1 MTLKRA
7 LIVDDSKSARFAL
20 KRMLKELKLEVDTVE
35 SAADA
40 MLYLEDHLPDVI
52 FMDHM
57 MPGMDGFEAVKRIKK
72 NPQTAVI
79 PIMMYTSKAGDVY
92 LSQARALGAVG
103 IIRKT
108 IAPVELKESL
118 LELGII
124 DNVPHESTLKVD
136 QPVENKPHDNNV
148 NNVNNETKEAPV
160 NKENVLETYVKD
172 LRKLMDDQT
181 IELHRSMWL
190 GIESVSNEIYNR
202 LNSDFE
208 EKIEKIQSTPKV
220 EDIER
225 SSKHRNK
232 MVWLAYVASFLLI
245 MSVVFNVSLLSKFEM
260 LEHKLEEVTLEE
272 EILAEEKI
280 ASDENE
286 SLLED
291 TQAREGFIDWAQAQS
306 IIYPY
311 DEVALND
318 SRLSKIEEVI
328 ERALEANYKGRIVLQ
343 THAGSFCFSVDQA
356 GDYKL
361 AADDTSIANCE
372 FMGNYIQPDDESTS
386 HQSLGFVNYLSDTEL
401 LEEQGI
407 IIEVMSIDRKQELSE
422 YPKRTPL
429 TTAEE
434 WNQAAKLN
442 NCVTITLEPT
452 I

>member
-20 KRMLKELKLEVDTVE
+20 KRMLKELNLEVDTVE

-40 MLYLEDHLPDVI
+40 ISYLEEKLPDVI

-57 MPGMDGFEAVKRIKK
+57 MPGMDGFEAVKHIKK

-124 DNVPHESTLKVD
+124 ENIPHESTLKVD
-136 QPVENKPHDNNV
+136 QSAENKTHENKA
-148 NNVNNETKEAPV
+148 TKAPA

-190 GIESVSNEIYNR
+190 GIESVSNEIFNR
-202 LNSDFE
+202 LNNDFE
-208 EKIEKIQSTPKV
+208 EKIEKIQSAPRV
-220 EDIER
+220 EDIDR
-225 SSKHRNK
+225 RSKHKNK

-260 LEHKLEEVTLEE
+260 LENKLEEVTLEQE
-272 EILAEEKI
+272 ELSEESI
-280 ASDENE
+280 ASEEYENSLEE
-286 SLLED
+286 S
-291 TQAREGFIDWAQAQS
+291 QSRENFMSWAQNKS
-306 IIYPY
+306 ITYPY

-318 SRLSKIEEVI
+318 SRLSEIEEVI
-328 ERALEANYKGRIVLQ
+328 EKALESNYKGRIVLQ
-343 THAGSFCFSVDQA
+343 THTGSFCFSVDQT

-361 AADDTSIANCE
+361 AADNTSIANCE
-372 FMGNYIQPDDESTS
+372 FMGNFIQPDDESTT
-386 HQSLGFVNYLSDTEL
+386 HQSLSFVNYLSDTEL
-401 LEEQGI
+401 LDEQGI
-407 IIEVMSIDRKQELSE
+407 VIEVMSIDRKQELSE

-442 NCVTITLEPT
+442 NCVTIKLEPT